1 MLLEHRAMVTVSSS
15 HACGLWKPAHNSGG
29 SVQKNFVK
37 TVRAVEWLL
46 GIPMEGYLALQGT
59 PIDADM
65 RARLANACK
74 TDSSGLFDPESA
86 VVKALIEA
94 AYILPVIMLELLEW
108 PIDFGACQGTHPSH
122 DKVRL
127 SSLS

>member
-1 MLLEHRAMVTVSSS
+1 VLSVVETCS
-15 HACGLWKPAHNSGG
+15 HLVR

-37 TVRAVEWLL
+37 TVRAVELLL

-59 PIDADM
+59 PSDADM

-94 AYILPVIMLELLEW
+94 ASILPDIMLELEW
-108 PIDFGACQGTHPSH
+108 PIDFGACQGRTPLTT
-122 DKVRL
+122 KFVFPPQL
-127 SSLS
+127 S